1 MNTSRLPLFL
11 ILAGL
16 SLPVLACAPAE
27 EGQEAATTAEVQLP
41 DTTGA
46 AMWAY
51 LQEVN
56 YRESWTLW
64 PDKGEFYAGT
74 QPHGMLLTTYLNDAA
89 LEALTS
95 GVGSMSAGAIVV
107 KENYMPD
114 TTLAAITTMFKVD
127 GYNPDHND
135 WFFTKHLASGELDT
149 APNGMALEG
158 RLMGCQNCHMAR
170 AGNDYIYTASLSQ
183 N

>member
-1 MNTSRLPLFL
+1 MNPLRLPLGL
-11 ILAGL
+11 TLAGL
-16 SLPVLACAPAE
+16 SLTVLACAPAE
-27 EGQEAATTAEVQLP
+27 EGQDAAATTEVQLP
-41 DTTGA
+41 DTTGS

-56 YRESWTLW
+56 YSETWTLW
-64 PDKGEFYAGT
+64 PDKGELYPGT

-89 LEALTS
+89 LGALT
-95 GVGSMSAGAIVV
+95 GGAGSMPAGAMVV

-114 TTLAAITTMFKVD
+114 STLAAVTTMFKVD

-135 WFFTKHLASGELDT
+135 WFFTKHLPSGELDN

-158 RLMGCQNCHMAR
+158 RLELPHGSGR
-170 AGNDYIYTASLSQ
+170 E
-183 N
+183 